1 MSDPVTG
8 RVDETEAA
16 GKPPSTVGVVGTGN
30 MGAAM
35 CANLV
40 DNGIEVLAFDVTPAG
55 IAAATEAGAKP
66 VGSLAELAGA
76 VEVVVLS
83 LPTSAHVDRVVLG
96 DDGLLSTSTR
106 NLHTIIDTTSGD
118 PAATQRIAAEAAGH
132 GVTMIDVGVSGGHRG
147 SGVLAARE
155 GSLKLMIGGDDAA
168 VTECL
173 PLLEVLGGDVFRCGD
188 IGAGHSVKALHNLR
202 GFTTTAATVEVLV
215 CGAALGLDV
224 HSLAQVIDA
233 PKMFADL
240 VTDPDSGFKADFTL
254 GLFSKDC
261 DIAMGLA
268 NSAGVTMMVSSAAAN
283 EVRAAAADEGP
294 DAGFQAIVNAVSRWS
309 RQPFGGEAPRR

>member
-1 MSDPVTG
+1 MSAPVT
-8 RVDETEAA
+8 DHAHETDAA
-16 GKPPSTVGVVGTGN
+16 GKLPSTVGVVGTGN

-40 DNGIEVLAFDVTPAG
+40 DHGIAVVAYDVSPAG

-66 VGSLAELAGA
+66 VETLAELAGA
-76 VEVVVLS
+76 VDVVVLS

-96 DDGLLSTSTR
+96 DDGLLSSTTR
-106 NLHTIIDTTSGD
+106 SLHTIIDTTSGD
-118 PAATQRIAAEAAGH
+118 PTTTQRVAAEAAAR
-132 GVTMIDVGVSGGHRG
+132 GVAMIDVGVSGGHRG
-147 SGVLAARE
+147 SGPLAARE
-155 GSLKLMIGGDDAA
+155 GSLKLMVGGDDAA

-173 PLLEVLGGDVFRCGD
+173 PLLEVLGGNVFRCGD

-202 GFTTTAATVEVLV
+202 SFATTAATVEVLV

-224 HSLAQVIDA
+224 YSLADVIGV
-233 PKMFADL
+233 PKLFADL
-240 VTDPDSGFKADFTL
+240 VADPDYVFNADFTL

-268 NSAGVTMMVSSAAAN
+268 NSVGVTMMVSSAAAN
-283 EVRAAAADEGP
+283 EVRVAAADEGP
-294 DAGFQAIVNAVSRWS
+294 DAGFEAIVNAVSRWS
-309 RQPFGGEAPRR
+309 RGTLGGEVSRR